1 METKRELPTRHNFLT
16 EAVQS
21 YLESKNAT
29 NEPSIDLKTII
40 TVTSDVLLLK
50 DFQYHEAPAPEP
62 SAIIEHIPQFKIIE
76 KTALNPTKRLK
87 NDKTLDKDDIIDDE
101 YYLKRHRRHELDE
114 KKQKNREKER
124 LLHGYYQQKQL
135 VERIQTMDKNL
146 LRSIVSSIRH
156 RTHKREKEEE
166 QEQATDEEQYLEDLH
181 NSLLDEAQEHLNR
194 YEVLGI
200 GKPDEEADPSA
211 AVDLA
216 AVVSDEFNQ
225 AMATEERLQR
235 QRQIRSF
242 SANSAFTGTVPGQR
256 GSRRSVRNITAFG
269 QLLPSFEIQEF
280 ELPQELMDY
289 GK

>member
-21 YLESKNAT
+21 YLESKNAA

-40 TVTSDVLLLK
+40 TVTSDTSLIK
-50 DFQYHEAPAPEP
+50 NFQYHEAPSPEP
-62 SAIIEHIPQFKIIE
+62 PAVIEHIPQIKIIE
-76 KTALNPTKRLK
+76 AAGNPSKKPKKAQL
-87 NDKTLDKDDIIDDE
+87 LDSDDIIDDD

-124 LLHGYYQQKQL
+124 LKHGYYQQKQL
-135 VERIQTMDKNL
+135 VERVKTMDRNL

-156 RTHKREKEEE
+156 RTHKK
-166 QEQATDEEQYLEDLH
+166 DEEADEEKYLKDLH

-200 GKPDEEADPSA
+200 GKTDEET
-211 AVDLA
+211 DLA
-216 AVVSDEFNQ
+216 TAIDVTAVVSNEFNR

-242 SANSAFTGTVPGQR
+242 SANPTFTGAMPSQR

-269 QLLPSFEIQEF
+269 QLLPPFGIEEF
-280 ELPQELMDY
+280 ELPQELMEY
-289 GK
+289 KK